1 MAIWGPKKYFWRF
14 PYLIRGRGGAAIF
27 SPPPLITAAAVSVV
41 AITAI
46 CFEGK
51 RKEAG
56 KIPIFPS
63 LIYGEKKGF
72 AFKRKFSP
80 FSRKR
85 RGKNITAY
93 FAYRRLFSSFFSGKR
108 GSRLDFYPRKRRGGG
123 GEEGELGSFFGPLL
137 LLFLPLP
144 SPLYM
149 YVYTDPFPSTV
160 AAGAVKNFFNE
171 EKLLPYFPFFA
182 YEKKTEFFHPLF

>member
-1 MAIWGPKKYFWRF
+1 MALSLLNP
-14 PYLIRGRGGAAIF
+14 GGAAIF
-27 SPPPLITAAAVSVV
+27 SPPPLITAAAAVSVV

-85 RGKNITAY
+85 GGRKKYYSI
-93 FAYRRLFSSFFSGKR
+93 FRLSKALFF
-108 GSRLDFYPRKRRGGG
+108 
-123 GEEGELGSFFGPLL
+123 FFGKTGVSFR
-137 LLFLPLP
+137 FL
-144 SPLYM
+144 S
-149 YVYTDPFPSTV
+149 
-160 AAGAVKNFFNE
+160 
-171 EKLLPYFPFFA
+171 
-182 YEKKTEFFHPLF
+182 